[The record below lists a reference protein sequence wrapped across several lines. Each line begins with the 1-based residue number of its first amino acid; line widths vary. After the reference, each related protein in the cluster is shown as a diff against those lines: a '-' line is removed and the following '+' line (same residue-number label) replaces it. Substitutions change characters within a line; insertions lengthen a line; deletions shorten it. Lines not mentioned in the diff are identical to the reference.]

1 MVTLYLKKTGEVLYS
16 VESFEETNDI
26 GITTIPCTISCIKP
40 YFNIQTQEYY
50 EGGDPQ
56 EIYNVK
62 LDEETQKYIQRT
74 NDGILSI
81 AKFSAEL
88 RLAKLA
94 GLISEDSHKAIDALL
109 TPIRTEI
116 LAGQWISGKQLLE
129 ELGANTIG
137 QQLYDRI
144 YNEINNYILLNY

>member
-1 MVTLYLKKTGEVLYS
+1 MVTLYLKQTGEVLYS
-16 VESFEETNDI
+16 VESFEETKDI
-26 GITTIPCTISCIKP
+26 SITTIPCIISCIKP

-62 LDEETQKYIQRT
+62 LDQETQKYIQRT
-74 NDGILSI
+74 NDGIISI

-94 GLISEDSHKAIDALL
+94 GVITEDGHKAIDSAL

-129 ELGANTIG
+129 ELGTSIIG

-144 YNEINNYILLNY
+144 YNEINNYILRNY

>member
-1 MVTLYLKKTGEVLYS
+1 MVTLYLKQTGEVLYT
-16 VESFEETNDI
+16 VASFEETNEV
-26 GITTIPCTISCIKP
+26 GVTKTPCIVSYIKP
-40 YFNIQTQEYY
+40 YFNVLTNEYY
-50 EGGDPQ
+50 EGENPQ
-56 EIYNVK
+56 AIYNIR
-62 LDEETQKYIQRT
+62 LEEETRKYIERT
-74 NDGILSI
+74 NDGITAI

-94 GLISEDSHKAIDALL
+94 GVITEDGHKAIDSAL

-129 ELGANTIG
+129 ELGTSIIG

>member
-1 MVTLYLKKTGEVLYS
+1 MKFIIDSEGYYVGFGGSNTELQQGQSLVPFPPSSNLITPKWVNDNWIEDANAEQLYDVSLV
-16 VESFEETNDI
+16 N
-26 GITTIPCTISCIKP
+26 
-40 YFNIQTQEYY
+40 
-50 EGGDPQ
+50 
-56 EIYNVK
+56 
-62 LDEETQKYIQRT
+62 ETQKYIQRT
-74 NDGILSI
+74 SDGVSAI

-94 GLISEDSHKAIDALL
+94 GVITEDGHKAVDAAL

-129 ELGANTIG
+129 ELGTSIIG

-144 YNEINNYILLNY
+144 HNEISEYITVNY